1 MKKILGLFLMVS
13 SSLDP
18 VVAATQNKTLR
29 FTKQVH
35 EQCGITVIDNAGE
48 LNLGRRYE
56 GQALRFKL
64 TSNKKGGRVLLKL
77 VYFDLGSFEQVIA
90 PSQVHFQVD
99 GAFRHQ
105 GDVDFW
111 RGGIELEADLLREYP
126 EVTLSARVDLQDYNA
141 PAGEHFINMEWGIEC
156 Y

>member
-1 MKKILGLFLMVS
+1 MAILLSVLIFTS
-13 SSLDP
+13 P
-18 VVAATQNKTLR
+18 VIAATQHKTLR
-29 FTKQVH
+29 FTKHVQ

-48 LNLGRRYE
+48 LNFGQRFE

-77 VYFDLGSFEQVIA
+77 VYFDLGSFEQVVT

-99 GAFRHQ
+99 GAFRYR

-111 RGGIELEADLLREYP
+111 RQGIELEADLLREYP
-126 EVTLSARVDLQDYNA
+126 EVALSARVDLQNYDA